1 MTSEIHVSQPTNS
14 TSEIVPLIE
23 GQVLSHAFGDQSV
36 LKKINFQIF
45 KGEHVVL
52 IGPSGH
58 GKSVL
63 LKLMAGLLEPQA
75 GKLIFQS
82 QNWSELSIT
91 QRNPHYLMR
100 GMLFQKN
107 ALFDSLTVLEN
118 VLFPLQETQSGT
130 SEKERLDR
138 AEFFLEAV
146 GLSHAKA
153 LYPQALS
160 GGMQKRLGIARA
172 LILQPAL
179 LLCDDPVAGL
189 DPITARSI
197 VKLLNTMQLE
207 NKMTC
212 VSVLNDLNRTREL
225 STRILMVMDQEV
237 VDLGS
242 YENALKTQNQK
253 HLQFL
258 RGEPYELN

>member
-1 MTSEIHVSQPTNS
+1 MTSEIHASQ
-14 TSEIVPLIE
+14 LIE
-23 GQVLSHAFGDQSV
+23 GRDLSHSFGDQVV
-36 LKKINFQIF
+36 LKKINFKIF

-58 GKSVL
+58 GKSIL
-63 LKLMAGLLEPQA
+63 LKLMAGLLEPQS
-75 GKLIFQS
+75 GELLFQR

-107 ALFDSLTVLEN
+107 ALFDSLTVMEN
-118 VLFPLQETQSGT
+118 VLFPLRETGS
-130 SEKERLDR
+130 KLLDYEQYQL
-138 AEFFLEAV
+138 AESYLSAV
-146 GLSHAKA
+146 GLLQAKD
-153 LYPQALS
+153 LYPRALS

-172 LILQPAL
+172 LVLHPKL

-197 VKLLNTMQLE
+197 VKLLKDLQKE
-207 NKMTC
+207 NQTTC
-212 VSVLNDLNRTREL
+212 VSVLNDLNRAKEL
-225 STRILMVMDQEV
+225 STRILLVMDQEV

-242 YENALKTQNQK
+242 YEAAIKTQNKK

-258 RGEPYELN
+258 HGEPSEHNSSR

>member
-1 MTSEIHVSQPTNS
+1 MSQ
-14 TSEIVPLIE
+14 LIE
-23 GQVLSHAFGDQSV
+23 GRDLSHSFGDQII

-58 GKSVL
+58 GKSIL
-63 LKLMAGLLEPQA
+63 LKLMAGLLEPQS
-75 GKLIFQS
+75 GELLFQR

-91 QRNPHYLMR
+91 QRNSHYLMR

-118 VLFPLQETQSGT
+118 VLFPLEETGSKLSD
-130 SEKERLDR
+130 SEQHKL
-138 AEFFLEAV
+138 AESYLSAV
-146 GLSHAKA
+146 GLFHAKD
-153 LYPQALS
+153 LYPQSLS

-172 LILQPAL
+172 LILHPQI

-197 VKLLNTMQLE
+197 VKLLKEMQKQ
-207 NKMTC
+207 NHTTC
-212 VSVLNDLNRTREL
+212 VSVLNDLNRAKEL
-225 STRILMVMDQEV
+225 STRILLVMDQEV

-242 YENALKTQNQK
+242 FDEALKTQNQK

-258 RGEPYELN
+258 RGEPSEYN

>member
-1 MTSEIHVSQPTNS
+1 MTSQIHVSQPI
-14 TSEIVPLIE
+14 EIE
-23 GQVLSHAFGDQSV
+23 GRELSHSFGEQV
-36 LKKINFQIF
+36 ILKKINFKIY

-63 LKLMAGLLEPQA
+63 LKLMAGLIEPQS
-75 GKLIFQS
+75 GSLFFQN

-118 VLFPLQETQSGT
+118 VQFPLKETYSKLRENEQNQLIESYL
-130 SEKERLDR
+130 S
-138 AEFFLEAV
+138 AV
-146 GLSHAKA
+146 GLLHVKD
-153 LYPQALS
+153 LYPQSLS

-172 LILQPAL
+172 LILHPQIL
-179 LLCDDPVAGL
+179 ICDDPVAGL

-197 VKLLNTMQLE
+197 VKLLQDMQ
-207 NKMTC
+207 KKYQTTC
-212 VSVLNDLNRTREL
+212 VSVLNDLNRAREL
-225 STRILMVMDQEV
+225 STRILIVMDQEV
-237 VDLGS
+237 VDLGNF
-242 YENALKTQNQK
+242 EQALKTQNQK

-258 RGEPYELN
+258 KGEPSEYN